1 MQSPWSAK
9 CQAGEV
15 AEDSGGTEEYW
26 LTLTEEGWLSSD
38 ERCFR

>member
-1 MQSPWSAK
+1 MQSLWSAK

-15 AEDSGGTEEYW
+15 AEDSGGTGEQR

-38 ERCFR
+38 EWCFS